1 MKAVSKRP
9 VTQKVVKQIGKKAL
23 LKTGGKALGKGLGK
37 MALKQVPGVG
47 AVVAGVEAGA
57 RLATGDFVGA
67 ALSAAEAIPGLGL
80 AAGAANVARDVRRAT
95 KIAKK
100 ARTLTK
106 VSKGAGKT
114 AKTISGANVIKR
126 FKRSKAAKVPKAIRN
141 KKVLG
146 GIAGGVSVPTA
157 VGVGKRLLG
166 GAAAA
171 GGDALGHVG
180 RRSAGK

>member
-1 MKAVSKRP
+1 
-9 VTQKVVKQIGKKAL
+9 
-23 LKTGGKALGKGLGK
+23 
-37 MALKQVPGVG
+37 MALKQVPGIG

-57 RLATGDFVGA
+57 RLATGDFIGA
-67 ALSAAEAIPGLGL
+67 GLSAAEAIPGLGL

-106 VSKGAGKT
+106 VSKGVGKK

-126 FKRSKAAKVPKAIRN
+126 FKRSKASKVPKAIRN

-146 GIAGGVSVPTA
+146 GIAGGIGVPTA

-166 GAAAA
+166 GAAGA
-171 GGDALGHVG
+171 GDALGHVG